1 MFQVFRSG
9 GAKIGIQN
17 IKMVD
22 EVVQSNSESHFG
34 NIREWEVYLLFVFAI
49 NLEQVTTLCQHY

>member
-1 MFQVFRSG
+1 
-9 GAKIGIQN
+9 
-17 IKMVD
+17 MVD